1 MNANSVAITNVQTA
15 KAVLSAA
22 KENNVW
28 EAGIPTDE
36 KQLLEHASSVYS
48 QALAAWEGGIR
59 GKAVTAVKVAAEVLG
74 ASEGAHFTTPAIPEE
89 YYVPSDYKVN
99 EVVTYIETCESEGD
113 VDEIQRIGRID
124 GRKGVQ
130 RAVDAAVA
138 RLDKEAKHEDE
149 VNAEVEHQIA
159 EPYPTDEDIKNK
171 IDRVN
176 ELNDKSKF
184 KQKFEAEEF
193 ARAQARKMNLPVP
206 ERVDDIPVATL
217 SRNVANLT
225 ISELAERLTDSSLCL
240 AAATWQTALAE
251 IDEEH
256 AERVGNHYFNIEYAK
271 AAPDAK
277 NVQAAQAKAEEVEE
291 VKRWREA
298 EAEAHSRYLAF
309 RALKEVYK
317 GTYDTI
323 SRVFAMKQEESGRRQ
338 Q

>member
-1 MNANSVAITNVQTA
+1 MSATITNVKTA
-15 KAVLSAA
+15 KAILSAA

-28 EAGIPTDE
+28 EAPIPTDE
-36 KQLLEHASSVYS
+36 DALLQQASGVYD
-48 QALAAWEGGIR
+48 QAVAAWNGGIR

-74 ASEGAHFTTPAIPEE
+74 ASEGEDFTTPDIPEE
-89 YYVPSDYKVN
+89 FYNPSDFKSA
-99 EVVTYIETCESEGD
+99 EVLAYIEDRESEGD

-138 RLDKEAKHEDE
+138 RLDKEAQHENE
-149 VNAEVEHQIA
+149 VGAEVEHQIVKDVEDNL
-159 EPYPTDEDIKNK
+159 EPEPPNILDEAGYS
-171 IDRVN
+171 
-176 ELNDKSKF
+176 KSKF

-206 ERVDDIPVATL
+206 EKVDDIPITTL

-225 ISELAERLTDSSLCL
+225 IPELAERLTDASLCL

-271 AAPDAK
+271 AAPNAK

-323 SRVFAMKQEESGRRQ
+323 SRVFAMKSEENGRPR
-338 Q
+338 